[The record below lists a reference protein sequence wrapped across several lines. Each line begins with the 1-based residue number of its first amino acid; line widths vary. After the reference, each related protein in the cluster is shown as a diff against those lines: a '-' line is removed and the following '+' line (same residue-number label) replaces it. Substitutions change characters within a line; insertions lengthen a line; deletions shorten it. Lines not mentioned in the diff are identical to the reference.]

1 MQPQSITKWGYSTEA
16 SWILEA
22 AGFDLVY
29 CGELET
35 EAIQLWIGSS
45 FNICR
50 SSMIMT
56 YEIAAHWW
64 GNHNQFPRPWWRIAF
79 PLNQLSHVSG
89 TYATSQVSPSKHTH
103 RSLKS
108 AVNSFVWWRTLC
120 IPVVMD
126 LLALNYGPRLTC
138 KHWIFHR
145 IRVFGLGISAAIEMC
160 VVSYKPSITW
170 KVKVTKSS
178 TDRWRLLWEPCRL
191 ENSRS
196 AVGLI
201 LSVLLQ
207 MAFIHLCLFT

>member
-1 MQPQSITKWGYSTEA
+1 MFSSNVQLFHTSLLLDIALCECNALTECLSICKSLSSNHIIEQKRQCHIMSWEYIGQKLLEGRLLHPQSITKWGYSAEA
-16 SWILEA
+16 PWNLEA

-29 CGELET
+29 CGELKTET
-35 EAIQLWIGSS
+35 IQLWIGSS

-126 LLALNYGPRLTC
+126 LLALNYGLRVTC
-138 KHWIFHR
+138 KHWIFH
-145 IRVFGLGISAAIEMC
+145 S
-160 VVSYKPSITW
+160 
-170 KVKVTKSS
+170 
-178 TDRWRLLWEPCRL
+178 LLAGC
-191 ENSRS
+191 
-196 AVGLI
+196 
-201 LSVLLQ
+201 
-207 MAFIHLCLFT
+207 

>member
-56 YEIAAHWW
+56 YEIAVHWW
-64 GNHNQFPRPWWRIAF
+64 GNHNQFSRPWWRIAF

-108 AVNSFVWWRTLC
+108 AVNSFVWWRTLS

-145 IRVFGLGISAAIEMC
+145 IWVFWLGISAAIEMC

-178 TDRWRLLWEPCRL
+178 TGRWRLLWEPCRL
-191 ENSRS
+191 ENSRP

-201 LSVLLQ
+201 LSVLL
-207 MAFIHLCLFT
+207 